1 MSTPVT
7 VAETQEKIHRSKTK
21 QADPQS
27 GYLEEKIVGSKY
39 INITE
44 EDGSVGKRLVVEVDA
59 AAIVSGV
66 VDHKV
71 KVDTSD
77 VAEFLENKITAGTAI
92 AITEKT
98 VSGKKNLEIAGA
110 YTAGVGISITDDE
123 IASTI
128 TQVVTENPFTGH
140 ATKVPTSEAVAK
152 LLKDLYITDAA
163 DCGVTGNALIHKV
176 KDISLG
182 SCSFVEVADTPSFT
196 SHYPSTREVLSEIPV
211 WSTSGS
217 YGRGKGNSL
226 IIYSDESEGRAEYTA
241 AMCNLST
248 DEDNVI
254 PNTKLWVD
262 VLFEC
267 AATADEVITANVK
280 CQPFF
285 YDGTTLISSLP
296 YLPEAV
302 VKQVEYP
309 IADSRIRKVTYEIE
323 IGNDIPDSK
332 WLYGALVFTC
342 DASADAKQATIVGL
356 RVRYATETIGLRAID
371 VEV

>member
-1 MSTPVT
+1 LSAKP
-7 VAETQEKIHRSKTK
+7 EKNYRAKTK
-21 QADPQS
+21 QADSQS
-27 GYLEEKIVGSKY
+27 GYLEDKIVGSTY
-39 INITE
+39 INVTE
-44 EDGSVGKRLVVEVDA
+44 EDGTVGKRLKVEVDA
-59 AAIVSGV
+59 SALVAGI

-71 KVDTSD
+71 KVSSNDTTANYLLSKL
-77 VAEFLENKITAGTAI
+77 VAGN
-92 AITEKT
+92 AITLTEQNPA
-98 VSGKKNLEIAGA
+98 GNENILIDGA
-110 YTAGVGISITDDE
+110 YTAGAGISITGAS

-128 TQVVTENPFTGH
+128 TQVVTEDPFTGH
-140 ATKVPTSEAVAK
+140 ATKVPVSKAVAE
-152 LLKDLYITDAA
+152 LLQALYITDAT

-176 KDISLG
+176 KDIPLG
-182 SCSFVEVADTPSFT
+182 SCSFVEVADTPSFA
-196 SHYPSTREVLSEIPV
+196 SHYPSTGEVLSKIPV

-217 YGRGKGNSL
+217 YGRGYGRGKGNSL
-226 IIYSDESEGRAEYTA
+226 IIYSDESEGTAEYTA
-241 AMCNLST
+241 AICNLST

-267 AATADEVITANVK
+267 VATADQVITANVK
-280 CQPFF
+280 CQPCF

-342 DASADAKQATIVGL
+342 DASATAKEARIVGL
-356 RVRYATETIGLRAID
+356 RVRYATKTIGLRAVD
-371 VEV
+371 VEP